1 MDNSIIFFTLPT
13 EILVMI
19 FEYVIDQPQV
29 RFPYYLMMIHP
40 RIRNFLTKY
49 IFRSAYLTTVCQS
62 RLYDAPFNS
71 LFRNIM
77 RSNASYAH
85 WENDDIRSTCNY
97 IKRRLHPAVITF
109 YLKECVKA
117 LIHVRVLYTQRNEEG
132 VRERYLNSMLT
143 SDVFKYR
150 QFIMMF
156 ITIYMDTMKRVMKHK
171 IKIIIVKNDFIN
183 VKVISKASS
192 IFDKYRMAVTLS
204 LPDALDAAA
213 GQYQHTA
220 NSLLNA
226 ESSINALFEWLNDS
240 ILNNIDENCN
250 NSPTG
255 IRICS
260 QSVNELKSKLE
271 ELLYLLC

>member
-13 EILVMI
+13 EVLVMI
-19 FEYVIDQPQV
+19 FEYVIDKPHPKV
-29 RFPYYLMMIHP
+29 RYPYYLMMIHP

-62 RLYDAPFNS
+62 RLYGAPFNS

-132 VRERYLNSMLT
+132 VRERYINSMLI

-183 VKVISKASS
+183 V
-192 IFDKYRMAVTLS
+192 
-204 LPDALDAAA
+204 
-213 GQYQHTA
+213 
-220 NSLLNA
+220 
-226 ESSINALFEWLNDS
+226 ND
-240 ILNNIDENCN
+240 E
-250 NSPTG
+250 
-255 IRICS
+255 
-260 QSVNELKSKLE
+260 
-271 ELLYLLC
+271 